1 VREWATRGD
10 IVEVG
15 KRMYAKGFVAANDGN
30 ISVRLSDDA
39 VMITPTGVSKGYMNP
54 EDMIITDMQGQVV
67 DGTKKP
73 SSEIKMHLEVYRN
86 RPDVHAVCHAHPQ
99 KATAFAVARKV
110 CQQVALPEVIFS
122 IGSVALADYATPS
135 TQQLP
140 DSIRD
145 IVKTTDAILLANHGA
160 LTVGSDVFD
169 AYYKMETL
177 EHFAGIILYA
187 RMLGGE
193 QGLTPDQINELL
205 RVRRDVFGKKDLGYL
220 GDGYCGGRD
229 IDTAAGHTGNEEDL
243 VEAITQAV
251 MARLGMH

>member
-1 VREWATRGD
+1 LKEWETRND

-39 VMITPTGVSKGYMNP
+39 VMITPSGVSKGYMNP
-54 EDMIITDMQGQVV
+54 EDMVITDMQGQVLK
-67 DGTKKP
+67 GSKKP
-73 SSEIKMHLEVYRN
+73 SSEIRMHLEVYKN
-86 RPDVHAVCHAHPQ
+86 RPDVYAACHAHPQ
-99 KATAFAVARKV
+99 KATAFAVARVV
-110 CQQVALPEVIFS
+110 CEKAVLPEAVVSLGNI
-122 IGSVALADYATPS
+122 ALADYATPG

-177 EHFAGIILYA
+177 EHYASIILYA
-187 RMLGGE
+187 RLLGGE
-193 QGLTPDQINELL
+193 RELTPQQVSELL
-205 RVRRDVFGKKDLGYL
+205 RVRREVFGKGDFGYL
-220 GDGYCGGRD
+220 VD
-229 IDTAAGHTGNEEDL
+229 
-243 VEAITQAV
+243 
-251 MARLGMH
+251 